1 MLFKNGSKDMRYD
14 RWKSGIGILFFLG
27 ALSGVGF
34 AAPHHEQE
42 GILESKPGSGK
53 VFCYTAKKFG
63 IPMLKASIKIENGSY
78 KEGRLLYQ
86 IHASV
91 ETLHLGFV
99 FRMKNRFFSTMDA
112 ETCSPI
118 QYAKE
123 IDQEGFIVGKKNYV
137 QTFTFDLSNKRVV
150 AEKGEN
156 NERQE
161 FPLLC
166 ETYDPLSMFAK
177 CYLKGDIHPGQNIPM
192 SIFDGIKLRQMVF
205 YSKKGKVKSKMYG
218 PVETVCLE
226 SSTPFS
232 SFEDKE
238 GKIRIWYTANGEKV
252 PILIDL
258 ELPVGRIKF
267 ELDSVERN

>member
-1 MLFKNGSKDMRYD
+1 MSYH
-14 RWKSGIGILFFLG
+14 RWKLGIGILLFLG
-27 ALSGVGF
+27 VLSGGGF
-34 AAPHHEQE
+34 AAPHYEQE
-42 GILESKPGSGK
+42 RIPGSKPGPGK
-53 VFCYTAKKFG
+53 IFFYTAKKFG
-63 IPMLKASIKIENGSY
+63 IPMLKASIRIENGTY
-78 KEGRLLYQ
+78 KEGKLLYQ

-91 ETLHLGFV
+91 ETIHLGFV
-99 FRMKNRFFSTMDA
+99 FRMKNRFLSTVDA

-123 IDQEGFIVGKKNYV
+123 IDQEGFIVGKKNYF

-156 NERQE
+156 KERQE

-177 CYLKGDIHPGQNIPM
+177 CYLKEDIRPGQNIPM
-192 SIFDGIKLRQMVF
+192 AIFDGVKLRQMVF
-205 YSKKGKVKSKMYG
+205 YSRKGKVKSKMYG
-218 PVETVCLE
+218 QVEAVCLE

-232 SFEDKE
+232 TFEDKE

-267 ELDSVERN
+267 ELDSVGKS

>member
-1 MLFKNGSKDMRYD
+1 MKHNG
-14 RWKSGIGILFFLG
+14 WKSGIGILFFLG
-27 ALSGVGF
+27 VLSGGGF
-34 AAPHHEQE
+34 AAPHYGQE
-42 GILESKPGSGK
+42 RIPESKPGPGK
-53 VFCYTAKKFG
+53 VFFYTAKKFG

-78 KEGRLLYQ
+78 KEGKLFYQ

-91 ETLHLGFV
+91 ETLRLGFV
-99 FRMKNRFFSTMDA
+99 FRMKNRFFSTVDA

-123 IDQEGFIVGKKNYV
+123 IDQEGFIVGKKNYF
-137 QTFTFDLSNKRVV
+137 QTFTFDLPNKRVV

-156 NERQE
+156 KERQE

-177 CYLKGDIHPGQNIPM
+177 CYLKEDIRPGQNIPM

-205 YSKKGKVKSKMYG
+205 YSKKAKVKSKMYG
-218 PVETVCLE
+218 QVEAVCLE

-232 SFEDKE
+232 TFEDKE
-238 GKIRIWYTANGEKV
+238 GKIRIWYTANGEKI

-258 ELPVGRIKF
+258 ELPVGHIKF
-267 ELDSVERN
+267 ELDSVEKS